1 MKVLGAILA
10 GGKSVRF
17 GSDKAIAT
25 FKGLPLIEHAAASLM
40 PQCDALV
47 IAGRPHAT
55 LTSVADY
62 PAPDMGPLA
71 GLAGA
76 LRFARASGFDHVLS
90 IGVDSLLIPGD
101 LRRALEPAPAYVT
114 NQPVI
119 GLWPVTAFTIL
130 EQILCNDGRHSMIH
144 FIKTIGARA
153 AILESPPMNVNTRDD
168 LEGLIDTA

>member
-10 GGKSVRF
+10 GGKSNRF

-25 FKGLPLIEHAAASLM
+25 FKGTPLIEHAAAALM

-47 IAGRPHAT
+47 IAGRPHAN

-62 PAPDMGPLA
+62 PAPGMGPLA

-76 LRFARASGFDHVLS
+76 LRFAGASGFDHVLS
-90 IGVDSLLIPGD
+90 VGVDSLFIPGD
-101 LRRALEPAPAYVT
+101 LRRALEPAPAYVA

-119 GLWPVTAFTIL
+119 GLWPVSAFAVL
-130 EQILCNDGRHSMIH
+130 EQILCNDGRHSMMH
-144 FIKTIGARA
+144 FIETIGARA
-153 AILESPPMNVNTRDD
+153 VVLNCPPQNVNTPDD
-168 LEGLIDTA
+168 LEALNDEA